1 MSIAIEAV
9 FEDGV
14 FKPVAAPPFPEHQR
28 VLLTV
33 QTRDDAPPTAPRWH
47 WLESKAIEDH
57 YAGSVS
63 DEVIRQRRED

>member
-14 FKPVAAPPFPEHQR
+14 FKPVAALPFPEHQR
-28 VLLTV
+28 VVLMV
-33 QTRDDAPPTAPRWH
+33 QTQDDAPLAAPRWH
-47 WLESKAIEDH
+47 WLESRAIEDNC
-57 YAGSVS
+57 AGSVS